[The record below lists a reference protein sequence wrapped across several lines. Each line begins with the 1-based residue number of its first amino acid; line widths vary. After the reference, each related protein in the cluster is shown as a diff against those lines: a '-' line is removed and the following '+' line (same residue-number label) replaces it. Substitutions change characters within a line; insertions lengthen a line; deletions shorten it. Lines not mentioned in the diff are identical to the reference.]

1 MGEQGGE
8 RKGGFGEF
16 GEISNLKNLA
26 NSETHFVKQID
37 EFRPASAPL
46 VRENRRNLTS
56 KGTWKFHEIFL
67 DQSVELETCSGVT

>member
-37 EFRPASAPL
+37 EFPPASAPL
-46 VRENRRNLTS
+46 VRENRRNLRVPGNFMKS
-56 KGTWKFHEIFL
+56 FWINL
-67 DQSVELETCSGVT
+67 